1 MWSKVRMD
9 ITGMPERG
17 VRIEEIPSS
26 GGLCNV
32 YLYKDLSTEKTD
44 ADDRLSANVV
54 TLTMQYYEGLQL
66 EIESNFEH
74 YFEIGLQKELVI
86 AKDAKK
92 QAIKAQILTVPYD
105 TLMAR
110 YNAVDDAKTIEELEA
125 I

>member
-1 MWSKVRMD
+1 MRMD

-92 QAIKAQILTVPYD
+92 TGNKSANTYSAI
-105 TLMAR
+105 
-110 YNAVDDAKTIEELEA
+110 
-125 I
+125 

>member
-1 MWSKVRMD
+1 MD

-17 VRIEEIPSS
+17 VRVEEIPSS

-32 YLYKDLSTEKTD
+32 YIYKDLTTEKTD
-44 ADDRLSANVV
+44 AGDRLSANVV

-74 YFEIGLQKELVI
+74 YFEIAAQKELII

-105 TLMAR
+105 ALMAR
-110 YNAVDDAKTIEELEA
+110 YNAVDNAKTIEELET